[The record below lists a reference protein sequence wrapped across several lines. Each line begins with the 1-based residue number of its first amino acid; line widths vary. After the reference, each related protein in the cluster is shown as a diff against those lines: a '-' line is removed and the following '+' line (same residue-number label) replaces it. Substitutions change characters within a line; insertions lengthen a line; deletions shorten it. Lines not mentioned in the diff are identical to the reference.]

1 MYRLLCFISQLV
13 AVLMLLFWSV
23 VIFSLCFFFFS
34 SRRRHTICALVT
46 GVQTCALPI
55 CLLVTGRL
63 TATSSA
69 AGLSSALT
77 RLIAKGGEPLIRRG
91 VDMAMRMMGE
101 QFVTGQSI
109 SEALA
114 NSRRWEARGFRSSYD
129 MLGEEAAT
137 AADAARYYAD
147 YERAIH
153 AIGKAAG
160 GRGIYEGPGRSE
172 ENTSELQSL

>member
-91 VDMAMRMMGE
+91 EIGRASCR
-101 QFVTGQSI
+101 
-109 SEALA
+109 
-114 NSRRWEARGFRSSYD
+114 
-129 MLGEEAAT
+129 
-137 AADAARYYAD
+137 
-147 YERAIH
+147 ERVCQ
-153 AIGKAAG
+153 
-160 GRGIYEGPGRSE
+160 YV
-172 ENTSELQSL
+172 